1 MYSRTGHEHEWGGEE
16 GVGYPLYSPIR
27 VQQIIRRIIN
37 DVDNYILNYTS
48 AIEFEWNGHEWNGQL
63 NTSEIYENII
73 QYENSLI
80 PVLNIPSVVFDSS
93 DKDFIASIPGFH
105 NGCSICIEQV
115 NDKEIVKRLPKCG
128 HMYHAECIDTWLD
141 KNNICP
147 VCRVALS

>member
-1 MYSRTGHEHEWGGEE
+1 MYSRTSEYEWGGEE
-16 GVGYPLYSPIR
+16 SVGYTIDFPLR

-48 AIEFEWNGHEWNGQL
+48 AIEVEWHGQL

-73 QYENSLI
+73 GYENSLI

-93 DKDFIASIPGFH
+93 DKDFIASVPGFH

-115 NDKEIVKRLPKCG
+115 NDKELVKRLPKCG
-128 HMYHAECIDTWLD
+128 HMYHAGCIDTWLD

>member
-1 MYSRTGHEHEWGGEE
+1 MYSRTGHEHQWGGEE
-16 GVGYPLYSPIR
+16 SVGYTIDFPLR

-48 AIEFEWNGHEWNGQL
+48 AIEVEWHGQL

-73 QYENSLI
+73 GYENSLI

-93 DKDFIASIPGFH
+93 DKDFIASVPGFH

-128 HMYHAECIDTWLD
+128 HMYHAGCIDTWLD

>member
-1 MYSRTGHEHEWGGEE
+1 MYSRTFEHEWGGEE
-16 GVGYPLYSPIR
+16 GVRYTIDFPLR

-37 DVDNYILNYTS
+37 DVDNYILHYTS
-48 AIEFEWNGHEWNGQL
+48 TI
-63 NTSEIYENII
+63 EIYENII

-93 DKDFIASIPGFH
+93 DKDFIASVPGFH

-115 NDKEIVKRLPKCG
+115 NDKELVKRLPKCG

-147 VCRVALS
+147 VCRVNL

>member
-1 MYSRTGHEHEWGGEE
+1 MYSRTSELEWGGEE
-16 GVGYPLYSPIR
+16 AVGYTIDFPLR

-48 AIEFEWNGHEWNGQL
+48 AIEVEWSGQL

-73 QYENSLI
+73 GYENSLI

-93 DKDFIASIPGFH
+93 DKDFIASVPGFH

-141 KNNICP
+141 KNNMCP